1 MSSSKNLEFEK
12 TSFLNKSNSAFIEQM
27 YLKFINKDSNLPE
40 SWLNYF
46 EGIGDELNIIA
57 KEIKGPSW
65 GRASK
70 KNDIDELQKKI
81 DQKEKDN
88 INNFKTDN
96 SEKFNFELLS
106 DSNKDSI
113 SAVALIRAYRL
124 RGHLL
129 ANLDPLEMRESDYL
143 DELHPDFYGFKKQ
156 NYDKKIFLNGVINK
170 KYANIREILKF
181 LKKTYCGNIGYEF
194 MHISNPVERIWFRDR
209 IEQDKNALKFTK
221 NGKEAIL
228 NKLVQA
234 EGFEKFLA
242 TKYVGTKRFGLDGGE
257 SLIPA
262 LEQIIKISSQ
272 NKVKEVKIGMSHRG
286 RLNVLANVLQKS
298 YKRIFNEFAGDINLN
313 SKEGSG
319 DVKYHLGASS
329 DRNFDG
335 NSVHVSLTDNPSHLE
350 AVNPVVLG
358 QTRAKQFFHMDKKRN
373 KVIPILIHGDAAFA
387 GQGVVAECFAMSGLP
402 GHNTGG
408 TIHIIVNNQIGFTT
422 SPRFARSSPY
432 PSDIAKMV
440 EAPILHVNG
449 DDPEAVVYATR
460 IATEFRLKFNR
471 DVVVDLICYRRF
483 GHNEGDEPSF
493 TQPLMYKKIRSHP
506 SVYKFYGNKLV
517 KEKSITNEVLNQ
529 YVKSFKDLLDEQYK
543 SAKDY
548 KPKIEWFEG
557 SWSRYKPEKGKD
569 KRGVSGVNE
578 DELKEISKK
587 INSIPEEKNIHKTI
601 SKILSFRKESVEK
614 GNDIDWS
621 TAEALA
627 FGSLL
632 NEGYPVR
639 LVGQDS
645 GRGTFSQRH
654 SVLRSQKDN
663 SRYVPLN
670 NISNHQKQFEV
681 VDSFLSELAVLGF
694 EYGYSLVEPNTLTI
708 WEAQFGDFA
717 NGAQVVIDQFIASG
731 ERKWNRASGLVMLLP
746 HGYEGQGPEHSSA
759 RLERF
764 LQMCSNDNMQ
774 VMNCT
779 TPANYFHALR
789 RQMNRDF
796 RKPLIIMT
804 PKSLLRNKYCVSNL
818 EDFNKKNTFHR
829 VMWDHAID
837 PKSKGFIKLKENS
850 EIKKVI
856 LCSGKVYFDL
866 LDVREKLKKDDV
878 IFFRIEQLYPFPA
891 KALVNELKP
900 YAKNA
905 KFFWCQEEPKN
916 MGAWFSVRDYIQW
929 TLDTIKANNNKISYI
944 GRNPDASPA
953 TGYVKRHIS
962 QQKEIINKVF
972 E

>member
-1 MSSSKNLEFEK
+1 MSLSKNLEFEK
-12 TSFLNKSNSAFIEQM
+12 TSFLSKSNSAFIEQM
-27 YLKFINKDSNLPE
+27 YLKFINKDDDLPE
-40 SWLNYF
+40 SWSNYF
-46 EGIGDELNIIA
+46 ESIGDELNIIA
-57 KEIKGPSW
+57 KEINGPSW
-65 GRASK
+65 GPK
-70 KNDIDELQKKI
+70 KKIDIDELQKKI
-81 DQKEKDN
+81 EEEENISKKNDTGVFKSRDLIKSN
-88 INNFKTDN
+88 IN
-96 SEKFNFELLS
+96 
-106 DSNKDSI
+106 SI
-113 SAVALIRAYRL
+113 RAVALIRAYRQ

-129 ANLDPLEMRESDYL
+129 AKLDPLEMMQTEYL
-143 DELHPDFYGFKKQ
+143 DELHPEYHGFKKKDYKEKIYLDGVT
-156 NYDKKIFLNGVINK
+156 NVEYSTVKEILIFLNKI
-170 KYANIREILKF
+170 
-181 LKKTYCGNIGYEF
+181 YCGPIGYEY
-194 MHISNPVERIWFRDR
+194 MHISNPTERKWLRERIEND
-209 IEQDKNALKFTK
+209 ENALKFTK

-228 NKLVQA
+228 NKLIQA
-234 EGFEKFLA
+234 EGFEKFLHK
-242 TKYVGTKRFGLDGGE
+242 KYVGTKRFGLDGGE

-262 LEQIIKISSQ
+262 LEQIIKIGGQS
-272 NKVKEVKIGMSHRG
+272 KIKEVKIGMSHRG

-298 YKRIFNEFAGDINLN
+298 YKKIFNEFAGEFNLS
-313 SKEGSG
+313 SKEGAG

-329 DRNFDG
+329 NRQFDG

-358 QTRAKQFFHMDKKRN
+358 QTRAKQFFHKDKERN

-432 PSDIAKMV
+432 PSDVAKMV
-440 EAPILHVNG
+440 DAPIIHANG
-449 DDPEAVVYATR
+449 DDPEAVVYAAR

-471 DVVVDLICYRRF
+471 DVVIDLICYRRF

-493 TQPLMYKKIRSHP
+493 TQPLMYEKIRSHP
-506 SVYKFYGNKLV
+506 SPIKVYGNKLV
-517 KEKSITNEVLNQ
+517 AENTITSDELENSI
-529 YVKSFKDLLDEQYK
+529 KKFKDLLDDQFK
-543 SAKDY
+543 NAKDY
-548 KPKIEWFEG
+548 KPQIEWFEG
-557 SWSRYKPEKGKD
+557 SWSAYKPEKGKD
-569 KRGVSGVNE
+569 KRGVTGA
-578 DELKEISKK
+578 DTKKLLEISEK
-587 INSIPEEKNIHKTI
+587 INSVRDELNLHKTI
-601 SKILSFRKESVEK
+601 IKILNARKESIK
-614 GNDIDWS
+614 NGSNIDWS

-632 NEGYPVR
+632 EEGYPVR

-654 SVLRSQKDN
+654 SVLRNQKNN

-670 NISNHQKQFEV
+670 NISSNQKQFEV

-694 EYGYSLVEPNTLTI
+694 EYGYSLVEPNTLTL

-731 ERKWNRASGLVMLLP
+731 ERKWSRASGLVMLLP

-764 LQMCSNDNMQ
+764 LQLCSNDNMQ

-789 RQMNRDF
+789 RQMHRDF

-818 EDFNKKNTFHR
+818 EDFSKENSFHR
-829 VMWDHAID
+829 ILWDHAID
-837 PKSKGFIKLKENS
+837 PKTNGFIKLKKSS

-856 LCSGKVYFDL
+856 MCSGKVYFDL
-866 LDVREKLKKDDV
+866 LDAREKLKKDDV
-878 IFFRIEQLYPFPA
+878 VLFRIEQLYPFPA
-891 KALVNELKP
+891 KTLVKELKA
-900 YAKNA
+900 YAKNS
-905 KFFWCQEEPKN
+905 KFYWCQEEPKN

-929 TLDTIKANNNKISYI
+929 TLDTIKANNREISYI
-944 GRNPDASPA
+944 GRSPDASPA
-953 TGYVKRHIS
+953 TGFAKRHIS
-962 QQKEIINKVF
+962 QQQEIIKKVF

>member
-12 TSFLNKSNSAFIEQM
+12 TSFLSKSNSAFIEQM
-27 YLKFINKDSNLPE
+27 YLKFINKDQDLPE
-40 SWLNYF
+40 SWQQYF
-46 EGIGDELNIIA
+46 EGIGEDLSMIA
-57 KEIKGPSW
+57 KEINGPSW
-65 GRASK
+65 GVK
-70 KNDIDELQKKI
+70 QKIDIDEIEKRIEEDEKKLSNGSN
-81 DQKEKDN
+81 DTKVNSKDLIKSN
-88 INNFKTDN
+88 VN
-96 SEKFNFELLS
+96 S
-106 DSNKDSI
+106 I
-113 SAVALIRAYRL
+113 RAVALIRAYRQ

-129 ANLDPLEMRESDYL
+129 AKVDPLLMMKTEYL
-143 DELHPDFYGFKKQ
+143 DELHPEYYGFKKE
-156 NYDKKIFLNGVINK
+156 NYNEKIYLDGVINK
-170 KYANIREILKF
+170 EHSNVKEILSF
-181 LKKTYCGNIGYEF
+181 LNKTYCGPIGYEY
-194 MHISNPVERIWFRDR
+194 MHISNPTERKWLRDR
-209 IEQDKNALKFTK
+209 IEQDENSLQFTK

-228 NKLVQA
+228 NKLIQA
-234 EGFEKFLA
+234 EGFEKFLH

-262 LEQIIKISSQ
+262 LEQIIKIAGQSGA
-272 NKVKEVKIGMSHRG
+272 KEVKIGMSHRG

-298 YKRIFNEFAGDINLN
+298 YKRIFNEFAGDIQTLGE
-313 SKEGSG
+313 EGAG

-329 DRNFDG
+329 DREFDG
-335 NSVHVSLTDNPSHLE
+335 NSIHVGLTDNPSHLE

-358 QTRAKQFFHMDKKRN
+358 QTRGKQFFHEDKERN
-373 KVIPILIHGDAAFA
+373 KVLPILIHGDAAFA

-408 TIHIIVNNQIGFTT
+408 TIHFIVNNQIGFTT

-432 PSDIAKMV
+432 PSDVAKMV
-440 EAPILHVNG
+440 DAPILHVNG

-460 IATEFRLKFNR
+460 VATEFRLKFNR
-471 DVVVDLICYRRF
+471 DVVVDIICYRRF

-506 SVYKFYGNKLV
+506 TPVEVYGNKLINENTLSESELQ
-517 KEKSITNEVLNQ
+517 KFKTN
-529 YVKSFKDLLDEQYK
+529 FKNLLDDQYK
-543 SAKDY
+543 NAKDY
-548 KPKIEWFEG
+548 NPKIEWYEG

-569 KRGVSGVNE
+569 KRGISGF
-578 DELKEISKK
+578 DQSKLLEISEK
-587 INSIPEEKNIHKTI
+587 INSIPEGLNLHKTI
-601 SKILSFRKESVEK
+601 IKILNTRRLAVSNGK
-614 GNDIDWS
+614 GIDWS

-632 NEGYPVR
+632 EEGYPVR

-654 SVLRSQKDN
+654 SVLRNQQDN
-663 SRYVPLN
+663 SRYIPLN
-670 NISNHQKQFEV
+670 NISNNQKNFEV

-694 EYGYSLVEPNTLTI
+694 EYGYSLVQPNTLTM

-731 ERKWNRASGLVMLLP
+731 ERKWTRASGLVMLLP

-764 LQMCSNDNMQ
+764 LQLCSNDNMQ

-789 RQMNRDF
+789 RQMHRDF
-796 RKPLIIMT
+796 RKPLIMMT

-818 EDFNKKNTFHR
+818 EDFSKENSFHR
-829 VMWDHAID
+829 ILWDHAVD
-837 PKSKGFIKLKENS
+837 PKNDSFIKLRKTS

-856 LCSGKVYFDL
+856 MCSGKVYFDL
-866 LDVREKLKKDDV
+866 LDAREKLKIDNV
-878 IFFRIEQLYPFPA
+878 ILFRIEQLYPFPA
-891 KALVNELKP
+891 KTLVKELKP

-905 KFFWCQEEPKN
+905 KFYWCQEEPKN
-916 MGAWFSVRDYIQW
+916 MGGWFSVRDYIQW
-929 TLDTIKANNNKISYI
+929 TLETINANNSKISYI
-944 GRNPDASPA
+944 GRSPDASPA
-953 TGYVKRHIS
+953 TGYAKRHIA
-962 QQKEIINKVF
+962 QQQEIIDKVF

>member
-12 TSFLNKSNSAFIEQM
+12 TSFLSKSNSAFIEQM
-27 YLKFINKDSNLPE
+27 YLKFINKDANLPE
-40 SWLNYF
+40 SWKKYF
-46 EGIGDELNIIA
+46 DGIGDELNIIA
-57 KEIKGPSW
+57 KEINGPSW
-65 GRASK
+65 GLK
-70 KNDIDELQKKI
+70 KKIDINEIQKKI
-81 DQKEKDN
+81 KKISKENSTEVIETKDLIKSN
-88 INNFKTDN
+88 LN
-96 SEKFNFELLS
+96 S
-106 DSNKDSI
+106 I
-113 SAVALIRAYRL
+113 RAVALIRAYRQ

-129 ANLDPLEMRESDYL
+129 AKLDPLRMMKTEYL
-143 DELHPDFYGFKKQ
+143 DELHPDYYGFKKEDY
-156 NYDKKIFLNGVINK
+156 NEKIYLDGVTNKEHSTVKEILSFLN
-170 KYANIREILKF
+170 
-181 LKKTYCGNIGYEF
+181 KTYCGPVGYEY
-194 MHISNPVERIWFRDR
+194 MHISNPTERKWFRDR
-209 IEQDKNALKFTK
+209 VEHDENAIQFTK

-228 NKLVQA
+228 KKLIQA
-234 EGFEKFLA
+234 EGFEKFLH

-257 SLIPA
+257 GLIPA
-262 LEQIIKISSQ
+262 LEQIIKIGGQSE
-272 NKVKEVKIGMSHRG
+272 VKEVKIGMSHRG

-298 YKRIFNEFAGDINLN
+298 YKRIFNEFAGDIQTAGE
-313 SKEGSG
+313 EGAG

-329 DRNFDG
+329 NREFDG

-358 QTRAKQFFHMDKKRN
+358 QTRAKQFFHGDKERK

-432 PSDIAKMV
+432 PSDVAKMV
-440 EAPILHVNG
+440 DAPILHVNG

-493 TQPLMYKKIRSHP
+493 TQPSMYKKIRSHP
-506 SVYKFYGNKLV
+506 TPVEVYGSKLV
-517 KEKSITNEVLNQ
+517 NENTLSEDEL
-529 YVKSFKDLLDEQYK
+529 KKFKADFKDLLDDQYK
-543 SAKDY
+543 NAKDY
-548 KPKIEWFEG
+548 KPKIEWYEG
-557 SWSRYKPEKGKD
+557 TWSRYKPEKGKD
-569 KRGVSGVNE
+569 KRGVSGVNQQK
-578 DELKEISKK
+578 LLEISEK
-587 INSIPEEKNIHKTI
+587 INSTPEKLNLHKTVV
-601 SKILSFRKESVEK
+601 KILDSRRVSVSNGK
-614 GNDIDWS
+614 NIDWS

-632 NEGYPVR
+632 EEGYPVR
-639 LVGQDS
+639 FVGQDS

-654 SVLRSQKDN
+654 SVLRNQEDN

-670 NISNHQKQFEV
+670 NISKDQKRYEI

-731 ERKWNRASGLVMLLP
+731 ERKWSRASGLVMLLP

-764 LQMCSNDNMQ
+764 LQLCSNDNMQ
-774 VMNCT
+774 VMNCS

-789 RQMNRDF
+789 RQMHRDF
-796 RKPLIIMT
+796 RKPLIMMT

-818 EDFNKKNTFHR
+818 EDFDKDNTFHR
-829 VMWDHAID
+829 ILWDHAMD
-837 PKSKGFIKLKENS
+837 PKIKGFIKLKKS
-850 EIKKVI
+850 AEIKKVI

-866 LDVREKLKKDDV
+866 LDAREKLKKDNV
-878 IFFRIEQLYPFPA
+878 VLYRIEQLYPFPA
-891 KALVNELKP
+891 KTLVKELKA
-900 YAKNA
+900 YAKKA
-905 KFFWCQEEPKN
+905 KFYWCQEEPKN

-929 TLDTIKANNNKISYI
+929 TLDTIKANNGEISYI
-944 GRNPDASPA
+944 GRSPDASPA
-953 TGYVKRHIS
+953 TGYAKRHAS
-962 QQKEIINKVF
+962 QQQEIINKVF

>member
-12 TSFLNKSNSAFIEQM
+12 TSFLSKSNSAFIEQM
-27 YLKFINKDSNLPE
+27 YLKFINNDADLPK

-46 EGIGDELNIIA
+46 EGIGEELNIIV
-57 KEIKGPSW
+57 KEINGPSW
-65 GRASK
+65 SRK
-70 KNDIDELQKKI
+70 KKIDIDEIQERIEKEEKKI
-81 DQKEKDN
+81 SKENNIGIVKSKDQIK
-88 INNFKTDN
+88 NNAN
-96 SEKFNFELLS
+96 S
-106 DSNKDSI
+106 I
-113 SAVALIRAYRL
+113 RAVALIRAYRQ
-124 RGHLL
+124 RGHLI
-129 ANLDPLEMRESDYL
+129 AKLDPLSMMKTEYL
-143 DELHPDFYGFKKQ
+143 DELHPEYYGFKKSD
-156 NYDKKIFLNGVINK
+156 YKEKIYLDGVTN
-170 KYANIREILKF
+170 REHSTLRETLSF
-181 LKKTYCGNIGYEF
+181 LKKVYCGPVGYEY
-194 MHISNPVERIWFRDR
+194 MHISNPVERKWLRDR
-209 IEQDKNALKFTK
+209 IENDENALKFTK

-228 NKLVQA
+228 KKLIQA
-234 EGFEKFLA
+234 EGFEKFLHK
-242 TKYVGTKRFGLDGGE
+242 KYVGTKRFGLDGGE

-262 LEQIIKISSQ
+262 LEQIIKIGGQSQ
-272 NKVKEVKIGMSHRG
+272 VKEVKIGMSHRG

-298 YKRIFNEFAGDINLN
+298 YKKIFNEFAGEFN
-313 SKEGSG
+313 STTEDGAG

-329 DRNFDG
+329 NREFDG

-358 QTRAKQFFHMDKKRN
+358 QTRAKQFFHKDKGRK

-408 TIHIIVNNQIGFTT
+408 TIHIIINNQIGFTT

-432 PSDIAKMV
+432 PSDVAKMV
-440 EAPILHVNG
+440 DAPIIHVNG
-449 DDPEAVVYATR
+449 DDPEAVVYGAR

-506 SVYKFYGNKLV
+506 SPIKVYGNKLV
-517 KEKSITNEVLNQ
+517 AENTISNDELENTINK
-529 YVKSFKDLLDEQYK
+529 FKHLLDEQFK
-543 SAKDY
+543 NAKDY
-548 KPKIEWFEG
+548 KPQIEWFEG
-557 SWSRYKPEKGKD
+557 TWSAYKPEKGKD
-569 KRGVSGVNE
+569 KRGITGA
-578 DELKEISKK
+578 DTKKLLEISEK
-587 INSIPEEKNIHKTI
+587 INDSPEKLNLHKTI
-601 SKILSFRKESVEK
+601 VKILNFRKEAVKS
-614 GNDIDWS
+614 GSNIDWS

-627 FGSLL
+627 FGTLL
-632 NEGYPVR
+632 EEGYPVR

-654 SVLRSQKDN
+654 SVLRNQLDN

-670 NISNHQKQFEV
+670 NISNNQKQFEV

-731 ERKWNRASGLVMLLP
+731 ERKWSRASGLVMLLP

-764 LQMCSNDNMQ
+764 LQLCSNDNMQ

-789 RQMNRDF
+789 RQMHRDF

-818 EDFNKKNTFHR
+818 EDFSKDNSFHR
-829 VMWDHAID
+829 ILWDHAID
-837 PKSKGFIKLKENS
+837 PKSKGFIKLKKNS
-850 EIKKVI
+850 EIKKVVM
-856 LCSGKVYFDL
+856 CSGKVYFDL
-866 LDVREKLKKDDV
+866 LVAREKLRKDDV
-878 IFFRIEQLYPFPA
+878 VLFRIEQLYPFPA
-891 KALVNELKP
+891 KTLVKELKV

-905 KFFWCQEEPKN
+905 KFYWCQEEPKN

-929 TLDTIKANNNKISYI
+929 TLETIKANNVEISYI
-944 GRNPDASPA
+944 GRSPDASPA
-953 TGYVKRHIS
+953 TGYAKRHVF
-962 QQKEIINKVF
+962 QQQEIINKVF

>member
-12 TSFLNKSNSAFIEQM
+12 TAFLSKSNNAFIEEM
-27 YLKFINKDSNLPE
+27 YLKFVNKDPSLPD
-40 SWLNYF
+40 SWKEYF
-46 EGIGDELNIIA
+46 SKIGDQAEDVVN
-57 KEIKGPSW
+57 EINGPSW
-65 GRASK
+65 SPTK
-70 KNDIDELQKKI
+70 KVSINKEQKLNNGNYKKDELVSR
-81 DQKEKDN
+81 ESN
-88 INNFKTDN
+88 ANSIN
-96 SEKFNFELLS
+96 
-106 DSNKDSI
+106 
-113 SAVALIRAYRL
+113 AVAMIRSYRQ
-124 RGHLL
+124 RGHLI
-129 ANLDPLEMRESDYL
+129 AKLDPLGLRETDYL
-143 DELHPDFYGFKKQ
+143 DELHPESYGFKKEE
-156 NYDKKIFLNGVINK
+156 YDNKIFLDGVINK
-170 KYANIREILKF
+170 QYSNVSEILKF
-181 LKKTYCGNIGYEF
+181 LRDKYCGPLGYEY
-194 MHISNPVERIWFRDR
+194 MHISNPTERKWFRDR
-209 IEQDKNALKFTK
+209 VEKADDFQFTK

-228 NKLVQA
+228 KKLIQA
-234 EGFEKFLA
+234 EGFEKFLH
-242 TKYVGTKRFGLDGGE
+242 TKYVGSKRFGLDGGE

-262 LEQIIKISSQ
+262 LEQIIKIGGQS
-272 NKVKEVKIGMSHRG
+272 KIKEVKIGMSHRG

-298 YKRIFNEFAGDINLN
+298 YKRIFNEFAGEINSN
-313 SKEGSG
+313 SEDDTG

-329 DRNFDG
+329 NREFDG

-358 QTRAKQFFHMDKKRN
+358 QTRAKQYFHKDKERK

-408 TIHIIVNNQIGFTT
+408 TIHIVVNNQIGFTT

-440 EAPILHVNG
+440 EAPIIHVNG
-449 DDPEAVVYATR
+449 DDPEAVVYAAR
-460 IATEFRLKFNR
+460 IAIDFRLKFNR

-506 SVYKFYGNKLV
+506 TTIKVYGEKLIQ
-517 KEKSITNEVLNQ
+517 EGSITEDYLKNSIKE
-529 YVKSFKDLLDEQYK
+529 FKELLDDQYK
-543 SAKDY
+543 NAKNY

-557 SWSRYKPEKGKD
+557 TWSRYKPDRGKD
-569 KRGVSGVNE
+569 KKGVTGY
-578 DELKEISKK
+578 DIDKLRDISNK
-587 INSIPEEKNIHKTI
+587 INTVPEEFNVHKTI
-601 SKILSFRKESVEK
+601 SKVLDNRKLVVKKEN
-614 GNDIDWS
+614 GIDWS

-632 NEGYPVR
+632 DEGYPVR

-654 SVLRSQKDN
+654 SVLRNQTDN
-663 SRYVPLN
+663 SRYIPLN
-670 NISNHQKQFEV
+670 NISKSQKSFEI

-731 ERKWNRASGLVMLLP
+731 ERKWSRASGLVMLLP

-764 LQMCSNDNMQ
+764 LQLCSNDNMQ
-774 VMNCT
+774 VVNCT

-789 RQMNRDF
+789 RQMHRDF

-804 PKSLLRNKYCVSNL
+804 PKSLLRHKNCVSNL
-818 EDFNKKNTFHR
+818 NEFGKQNSFHR
-829 VMWDHAID
+829 FLWDHAID
-837 PKSKGFIKLKENS
+837 PKSKGFIKLKKP
-850 EIKKVI
+850 KKIRKVV
-856 LCSGKVYFDL
+856 LCSGKIYFDL
-866 LDVREKLKKDDV
+866 LEAREKLKAND
-878 IFFRIEQLYPFPA
+878 ILFFRIEQLYPFPA
-891 KALVNELKP
+891 KSLAKELKV

-905 KFFWCQEEPKN
+905 QFYWCQEEPQN

-929 TLDTIKANNNKISYI
+929 TLDNIKANNKVVSYI
-944 GRNPDASPA
+944 GRSPDASPA
-953 TGYVKRHIS
+953 TGYAKRHIS
-962 QQKEIINKVF
+962 QQQEIIKKVF

>member
-12 TSFLNKSNSAFIEQM
+12 TSFLSKSNSAFIEQM
-27 YLKFINKDSNLPE
+27 YLKYINRDTDLPE
-40 SWLNYF
+40 SWQNYF
-46 EGIGDELNIIA
+46 EGIGEELDIIA
-57 KEIKGPSW
+57 NEINGPSW
-65 GRASK
+65 GPSK
-70 KNDIDELQKKI
+70 KKIDIDEFKKKI
-81 DQKEKDN
+81 DQEKSLIQKESKLVVDQ
-88 INNFKTDN
+88 KY
-96 SEKFNFELLS
+96 SS
-106 DSNKDSI
+106 RSNEDSI
-113 SAVALIRAYRL
+113 KAVSMIRSYRQ
-124 RGHLL
+124 RGHLI
-129 ANLDPLEMRESDYL
+129 AKLDPLELMKSDYL
-143 DELHPDFYGFKKQ
+143 EELHPESFGFKKKD
-156 NYDKKIFLNGVINK
+156 YKKNIYLGGVINK
-170 KYANIREILKF
+170 QNSNIKEILAF
-181 LKKTYCGNIGYEF
+181 LKKTYCGSIGYEY
-194 MHISNPVERIWFRDR
+194 MHISNPIERKWFRDR
-209 IEQDKNALKFTK
+209 IEKSKDNMNFTK

-228 NKLVQA
+228 NKLIQA
-234 EGFEKFLA
+234 EGFEKFLHA
-242 TKYVGTKRFGLDGGE
+242 KYVGTKRFGLDGGE

-262 LEQIIKISSQ
+262 LEQIIKISGQS
-272 NKVKEVKIGMSHRG
+272 KVKEVKIGMSHRG

-298 YKRIFNEFAGDINLN
+298 YKRIFNEFAGEFGVSSED
-313 SKEGSG
+313 GAG

-329 DRNFDG
+329 NREFDG

-358 QTRAKQFFHMDKKRN
+358 QTRAKQFFHKDKERN

-432 PSDIAKMV
+432 PSDVAKMV
-440 EAPILHVNG
+440 DAPIIHANG
-449 DDPEAVVYATR
+449 DDPEAVVYAAR

-493 TQPLMYKKIRSHP
+493 TQPLMYEKIRSHH
-506 SVYKFYGNKLV
+506 STINVYGNKLV
-517 KEKSITNEVLNQ
+517 EENLISNETLDNLI
-529 YVKSFKDLLDEQYK
+529 KKFKNLLDDQFK
-543 SAKDY
+543 NAKDY

-557 SWSRYKPEKGKD
+557 TWSAYKPERGKD
-569 KRGVSGVNE
+569 KRGVTGANTKK
-578 DELKEISKK
+578 LFEISEK
-587 INSIPEEKNIHKTI
+587 INSSSEDLELHKTI
-601 SKILSFRKESVEK
+601 VKILNTRRETVKNGF
-614 GNDIDWS
+614 NIDWS

-632 NEGYPVR
+632 EEGYPVR

-654 SVLRSQKDN
+654 SVLRNQKDN

-670 NISNHQKQFEV
+670 NISDNQKQFEV

-731 ERKWNRASGLVMLLP
+731 ERKWKRASGIVILLP

-764 LQMCSNDNMQ
+764 LQLCSNDNMQ

-789 RQMNRDF
+789 RQMHRDF
-796 RKPLIIMT
+796 RKPLVIMT
-804 PKSLLRNKYCVSNL
+804 PKSLLRNKYCVSNI
-818 EDFNKKNTFHR
+818 EDFSKSNSFHR
-829 VMWDHAID
+829 ILWDHAID
-837 PKSKGFIKLKENS
+837 PKSKGFIKLKES
-850 EIKKVI
+850 SKIRKVI

-866 LDVREKLKKDDV
+866 LNAREKLKKDDV
-878 IFFRIEQLYPFPA
+878 ILFRIEQLYPFPA
-891 KALVNELKP
+891 KILVKELKP

-929 TLDTIKANNNKISYI
+929 TLGTIKANNNEISYI
-944 GRNPDASPA
+944 GRSPDASPA
-953 TGYVKRHIS
+953 TGYIKRHIS
-962 QQKEIINKVF
+962 QQQEIINKVF

>member
-1 MSSSKNLEFEK
+1 MASSKNQEFEK
-12 TSFLNKSNSAFIEQM
+12 TSFLSKSNGAFIEQM
-27 YLKFINKDSNLPE
+27 YLKFINKDTDLPK
-40 SWLNYF
+40 SWFNYF
-46 EGIGDELNIIA
+46 EEIDDELNIIV
-57 KEIKGPSW
+57 KEINGPSW
-65 GRASK
+65 GYSK
-70 KNDIDELQKKI
+70 KKIDIDELQKKI
-81 DQKEKDN
+81 DQEEQNISKNTSPVSINQKDLS
-88 INNFKTDN
+88 KL
-96 SEKFNFELLS
+96 SS
-106 DSNKDSI
+106 DSIK
-113 SAVALIRAYRL
+113 AVAMIRSYRQ
-124 RGHLL
+124 RGHLI
-129 ANLDPLEMRESDYL
+129 AKLDPLELLKTDYL
-143 DELHPDFYGFKKQ
+143 DELHPESYGFKKED
-156 NYDKKIFLNGVINK
+156 YKKNIFLDGVINK
-170 KYANIREILKF
+170 QHSSIREILNF
-181 LKKTYCGNIGYEF
+181 LKKTYCETIGYEY
-194 MHISNPVERIWFRDR
+194 MHISNPTERKWFRDR
-209 IEQDKNALKFTK
+209 VEKFDDTIKFTK

-228 NKLVQA
+228 NKLIQA
-234 EGFEKFLA
+234 EGFEKFLH

-262 LEQIIKISSQ
+262 LEQIIKISGQS
-272 NKVKEVKIGMSHRG
+272 KVKEVKIGMSHRG

-298 YKRIFNEFAGDINLN
+298 YKRIFNEFAGEFN
-313 SKEGSG
+313 STSEDGAG

-329 DRNFDG
+329 NREFDG

-358 QTRAKQFFHMDKKRN
+358 QTRAKQFFHKDKERN

-408 TIHIIVNNQIGFTT
+408 TIHIIINNQIGFTT

-432 PSDIAKMV
+432 PSDVAKMV
-440 EAPILHVNG
+440 DAPIIHVNG

-471 DVVVDLICYRRF
+471 DVVIDLICYRRF

-506 SVYKFYGNKLV
+506 SPVKVYGNKL
-517 KEKSITNEVLNQ
+517 INENMISNDELNNQ
-529 YVKSFKDLLDEQYK
+529 IKKFKDLLDEQFK
-543 SAKDY
+543 NAKNY
-548 KPKIEWFEG
+548 KPQIEWFEG
-557 SWSRYKPEKGKD
+557 TWSAYKPEKGKD
-569 KRGVSGVNE
+569 KRGVTGA
-578 DELKEISKK
+578 DIKKLLEISNK
-587 INSIPEEKNIHKTI
+587 INSTHEELNLHKTI
-601 SKILSFRKESVEK
+601 TKILNQRKESVKK
-614 GNDIDWS
+614 GSNIDWS
-621 TAEALA
+621 TAESLA

-632 NEGYPVR
+632 EDGYPVR

-654 SVLRSQKDN
+654 SVLRNQSDN
-663 SRYVPLN
+663 SRYIPLN
-670 NISNHQKQFEV
+670 NISSNQKNFEI

-694 EYGYSLVEPNTLTI
+694 EYGYSLVEPNTLTL

-731 ERKWNRASGLVMLLP
+731 ERKWSRASGLVMLLP

-789 RQMNRDF
+789 RQMHRDF

-804 PKSLLRNKYCVSNL
+804 PKSLLRNKFCVSNI
-818 EDFNKKNTFHR
+818 EDFGKKNSFHR
-829 VMWDHAID
+829 VLWDHALD
-837 PKSKGFIKLKENS
+837 PKSSGFIKLKNKP

-856 LCSGKVYFDL
+856 MCSGKVYFDL
-866 LDVREKLKKDDV
+866 LEAREKLKKDNV
-878 IFFRIEQLYPFPA
+878 VLYRIEQLYPFPA
-891 KALVNELKP
+891 KALVKELKP
-900 YAKNA
+900 YKKNA
-905 KFFWCQEEPKN
+905 KFYWCQEEPKN

-929 TLDTIKANNNKISYI
+929 TLDTIKANNREISYI
-944 GRNPDASPA
+944 GRSPDASPA
-953 TGYVKRHIS
+953 TGYAKRHLS

-972 E
+972 N

>member
-12 TSFLNKSNSAFIEQM
+12 TSFLSKSNSAFIEQM
-27 YLKFINKDSNLPE
+27 YLKFINKDKDLPE
-40 SWLNYF
+40 SWQSYF
-46 EGIGDELNIIA
+46 EGMSEDLSMIA
-57 KEIKGPSW
+57 KEINGPSW
-65 GRASK
+65 GIK
-70 KNDIDELQKKI
+70 QKIDIDEIEKRIEEDEKKLSNVSN
-81 DQKEKDN
+81 DTKVNSKDLIKSN
-88 INNFKTDN
+88 VN
-96 SEKFNFELLS
+96 S
-106 DSNKDSI
+106 I
-113 SAVALIRAYRL
+113 RAVALIRAYRQ

-129 ANLDPLEMRESDYL
+129 AKLDPLLMMKTEYL
-143 DELHPDFYGFKKQ
+143 DELHPEYYGFKKE
-156 NYDKKIFLNGVINK
+156 NYNEKIYLDGVINK
-170 KYANIREILKF
+170 EHSTVKEILSF
-181 LKKTYCGNIGYEF
+181 LNKTYCGPIGYEY
-194 MHISNPVERIWFRDR
+194 MHISNPTERKWLRDR
-209 IEQDKNALKFTK
+209 IEQDENSLQFTK

-228 NKLVQA
+228 KKLIQA
-234 EGFEKFLA
+234 EGFEKFLH

-262 LEQIIKISSQ
+262 LEQIIKIAGQSGA
-272 NKVKEVKIGMSHRG
+272 KEVKIGMSHRG

-298 YKRIFNEFAGDINLN
+298 YKRIFNEFAGDIQAFGE
-313 SKEGSG
+313 EGAG

-329 DRNFDG
+329 DREFDG
-335 NSVHVSLTDNPSHLE
+335 NSIHVGLTDNPSHLE

-358 QTRAKQFFHMDKKRN
+358 QTRGKQFFHEDKNRN
-373 KVIPILIHGDAAFA
+373 KVLPILIHGDAAFA

-408 TIHIIVNNQIGFTT
+408 TIHFIVNNQIGFTT

-432 PSDIAKMV
+432 PSDVAKMV
-440 EAPILHVNG
+440 DAPILHVNG

-460 IATEFRLKFNR
+460 VATEFRLKFNR
-471 DVVVDLICYRRF
+471 DVVVDIICYRRF

-506 SVYKFYGNKLV
+506 TPVEVYGSKL
-517 KEKSITNEVLNQ
+517 INENTLSESELKN
-529 YVKSFKDLLDEQYK
+529 FKTEFKNLLDDQYK
-543 SAKDY
+543 NAKDY
-548 KPKIEWFEG
+548 KPKIEWYEG

-569 KRGVSGVNE
+569 KRGVSGF
-578 DELKEISKK
+578 DHRKLLEISEK
-587 INSIPEEKNIHKTI
+587 INSIPEGLNLHKTI
-601 SKILSFRKESVEK
+601 IKILNTRRLAVSDGK
-614 GNDIDWS
+614 GIDWS

-632 NEGYPVR
+632 EEGYPVR

-654 SVLRSQKDN
+654 SVLRNQLDN

-670 NISNHQKQFEV
+670 NISKNQKQFEV

-694 EYGYSLVEPNTLTI
+694 EYGYSLVEPNTLTL

-717 NGAQVVIDQFIASG
+717 NGAQIVIDQFIASG
-731 ERKWNRASGLVMLLP
+731 ERKWTRASGLVMLLP

-764 LQMCSNDNMQ
+764 LQLCSNDNMQ

-789 RQMNRDF
+789 RQMHRDF
-796 RKPLIIMT
+796 RKPLIMMT

-818 EDFNKKNTFHR
+818 EDFSKENSFHR
-829 VMWDHAID
+829 ILWDHAVD
-837 PKSKGFIKLKENS
+837 PKSNGFIKLRKAS

-856 LCSGKVYFDL
+856 MCSGKVYFDL
-866 LDVREKLKKDDV
+866 LEAREKLKKDDV
-878 IFFRIEQLYPFPA
+878 ILFRIEQLYPFPA
-891 KALVNELKP
+891 KTLVKELKP

-905 KFFWCQEEPKN
+905 KFYWCQEEPKN

-929 TLDTIKANNNKISYI
+929 TLETINANNREISYI
-944 GRNPDASPA
+944 GRSPDASPA
-953 TGYVKRHIS
+953 TGYAKRHIS
-962 QQKEIINKVF
+962 QQQEIINKVF